1 MNPDI
6 EEPQD
11 VQSVVN
17 DVIASHRMS
26 DAQKLDET
34 VAAVISAE
42 ADVRFLS
49 ETLESV
55 LTQSVLPGM
64 IIIAD
69 CSGATKDTVH
79 ARVPLASI
87 DYARGMYG
95 SSTRQLEIQVVQA
108 SGAVS
113 FVSSVR
119 IALSHVNLASSVRS
133 LWLLHDD
140 SRPASSQCLEI
151 MLEAWRNAPTAS
163 VLGAKQLGW
172 RGDAMHDVGCYATM
186 HHGVNSLVVD
196 GEPDQEQYDARQ
208 DVFMVDL
215 AGSLMSVRTWHD
227 YSEGVNMGVYAESA
241 DLCRRVCLSGGRVLV
256 VPQAAVAHR
265 RARLEGMRTGAGA
278 AAKHDERPRS
288 YVGVVDARERYRFTD
303 ISMLAWLPVWLWRF
317 VVSLALFIG
326 QLTRKRPYEAFC
338 ELSAPW
344 RVLFW
349 LPNAIAGRRR
359 VTRQST
365 VSLRRL
371 SVLVARRDQLSQWRE
386 RSSAFENQRDMPL
399 LSPLQT
405 AHLASRRRRRW
416 AWSSV
421 MLLLAL
427 VGGLAVNHT
436 AVSSLLSGGGAY
448 SSTLVPTGASFSQL
462 VHAATSTYSYAD
474 VMGGYT
480 PPAPFLL
487 VLMLASV
494 LTMGHVSVAVASML
508 MLAAPC
514 AALSFWALA
523 GVFTRSDAV
532 RCVGALAWFA
542 ASSAMGLYDDADL
555 PMLTVMV
562 FLPAAFAFSFRAVGM
577 YRTEDL
583 VSPRASVQAAAT
595 AALCF
600 IPAVAAEPQLLLP
613 LMVTFLVFLM
623 FVRSHRTTLLLIPL
637 PAAFVCA
644 PTLVNAVR
652 FADEGTWR
660 QIFGS
665 VMLPSSTR
673 DGSPASMDV
682 LGVAFRAF
690 GISVSDRPWGL
701 VGLSVLSMIAVLALA
716 SLFLPFMLRSSR
728 MMWVA
733 SLSGFALALLA
744 AHVCVA
750 VDAAG
755 VVAASVLPGVSFT
768 MMGLLA
774 CVCMVAGG
782 AVQRF
787 SELRQSGDASSER
800 PRATGDSVVVRTA
813 RAILVCLL
821 AAMVV
826 SCMVFDYV
834 AGDHG
839 QVRSSDSGLPMVAS
853 DYLEQDSARR
863 ILAVRA
869 DGAGSVS
876 YASMRTRR
884 GDLIDSSPAQR
895 VEAVSGRAGDTDK
908 AISKDCARLLANADS
923 DAIANLSRLG
933 FGGIYVVRGQS
944 SKGAFE
950 QLSSNIGASEG
961 TQEVV
966 GTNGGNYYRL
976 TIQDIAKQHVDQT
989 GFHEAHASIWRYA
1002 WLWCMGLVV
1011 AAYCLVAL
1019 PRFRRE
1025 GQEES

>member
-523 GVFTRSDAV
+523 GIFTRSNAV
-532 RCVGALAWFA
+532 RCA
-542 ASSAMGLYDDADL
+542 AGLLWVAFGGLLGIWSQGNL
-555 PMLTVMV
+555 PMMVVMA
-562 FLPAAFAFSFRAVGM
+562 FLPAGLAFAFRAVGM
-577 YRTEDL
+577 YRTEVV
-583 VSPRASVQAAAT
+583 VSPTASVQS
-595 AALCF
+595 AALSALCLML
-600 IPAVAAEPQLLLP
+600 VVVAEPQLLLS
-613 LMVTFLVFLM
+613 LIVVFLFFLIM
-623 FVRSHRTTLLLIPL
+623 VRSHCLKLLLIPV
-637 PAAFVCA
+637 PAAFAIA
-644 PTLVNAVR
+644 PTLMNVVLNMPQGAYR
-652 FADEGTWR
+652 QLFAD
-660 QIFGS
+660 
-665 VMLPSSTR
+665 VMVPSEQTNGLLGAGNLASTLIHALR
-673 DGSPASMDV
+673 LEENRTIATII
-682 LGVAFRAF
+682 A
-690 GISVSDRPWGL
+690 ISL
-701 VGLSVLSMIAVLALA
+701 LAMAVLAVIALA
-716 SLFLPFMLRSSR
+716 LPFALRVSR
-728 MMWVA
+728 MMWMIVLAGAALMVLSSRIAVA
-733 SLSGFALALLA
+733 PG
-744 AHVCVA
+744 VT
-750 VDAAG
+750 DAYAG
-755 VVAASVLPGVSFT
+755 TVLPGLVFA
-768 MMGLLA
+768 MAGLLSA
-774 CVCMVAGG
+774 VCMVAGVAAKPFAPLISRADDQDTGLIESRHRAYYVRRNLIVAARG
-782 AVQRF
+782 ALVI
-787 SELRQSGDASSER
+787 LLTLCLALWSGVVGMRAQQGEHIASDDYALPLVAQDYLHADAS
-800 PRATGDSVVVRTA
+800 
-813 RAILVCLL
+813 
-821 AAMVV
+821 
-826 SCMVFDYV
+826 
-834 AGDHG
+834 
-839 QVRSSDSGLPMVAS
+839 
-853 DYLEQDSARR
+853 RR
-863 ILAVRA
+863 ILAVSA
-869 DGAGSVS
+869 VS
-876 YASMRTRR
+876 STMVKYSSMRTSR
-884 GDLIDSSPAQR
+884 GDLIDVSPAMNARGISQSMDDKER
-895 VEAVSGRAGDTDK
+895 SVADAVAKLLVNTDSK
-908 AISKDCARLLANADS
+908 AIDT
-923 DAIANLSRLG
+923 LSSLG
-933 FGGIYVVRGQS
+933 FGGIFIPYSEDSANRTLAANV
-944 SKGAFE
+944 
-950 QLSSNIGASEG
+950 LASDG
-961 TQEVV
+961 TQSVV
-966 GTNGGNYYRL
+966 SNESGTYIRL
-976 TIQDIAKQHVDQT
+976 TDNDTAQQGIDITQEQQAM
-989 GFHEAHASIWRYA
+989 GNPWRIT
-1002 WLWCMGLVV
+1002 WLWCMGIVV
-1011 AAYCLVAL
+1011 VLYCLVAA
-1019 PRFRRE
+1019 PRVRRF
-1025 GQEES
+1025 